1 MNQHEHTLNLLRN
14 HLHLTPAQQLEVIER
29 SAARQRQRA
38 KSTWRILGIGA
49 LCAITYF
56 LALVNPISALVAMGV
71 GVAGALFWAW
81 NSGSEGEI
89 RGAASVSETKT
100 IREMDER
107 LANLEAILNYEE
119 KIVARHRDSPAD

>member
-1 MNQHEHTLNLLRN
+1 MNHHEHTLNLLRN

-38 KSTWRILGIGA
+38 KSMWRILGIGA
-49 LCAITYF
+49 LCAVTYC
-56 LALVNPISALVAMGV
+56 LTIVNPILALGAIAV

-89 RGAASVSETKT
+89 QVASSVSETKT
-100 IREMDER
+100 MQAMDER

-119 KIVARHRDSPAD
+119 KIAARHRDSPAE